1 MCTSAATF
9 VGGHNDSEGFIFLV
23 FDTSNGAHVSWLNR
37 DHVSAQTL
45 SNLRKGVGD
54 LRVGPIER
62 SDEGAVF
69 VNMISRCSWAQV
81 PEFWRELNRNVRID
95 NAEEL
100 VRTICDLSAM
110 QLVPPERSQ

>member
-9 VGGHNDSEGFIFLV
+9 VGGHDDSEGFIFLV
-23 FDTSNGAHVSWLNR
+23 FDTSNGTHVSWLNR
-37 DHVSAQTL
+37 DHVSAKSLTK
-45 SNLRKGVGD
+45 LREGVGD

-69 VNMISRCSWAQV
+69 VNVISRCSWAQV
-81 PEFWRELNRNVRID
+81 PEYWRELNRNVRID

-100 VRTICDLSAM
+100 VRTVCDWGTL
-110 QLVPPERSQ
+110 QFDPLERSR